1 MRDRPHF
8 IWIMVDSVRRY
19 HTTGDDESR
28 LSYMDDFGEQSVDF
42 KLYDKCT

>member
-19 HTTGDDESR
+19 HTTGDDEIATI
-28 LSYMDDFGEQSVDF
+28 
-42 KLYDKCT
+42 LYG